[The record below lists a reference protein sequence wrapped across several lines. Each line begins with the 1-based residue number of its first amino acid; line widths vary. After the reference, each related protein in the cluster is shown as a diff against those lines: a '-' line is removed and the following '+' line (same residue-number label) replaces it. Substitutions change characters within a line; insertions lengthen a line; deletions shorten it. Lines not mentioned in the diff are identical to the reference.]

1 MIIPGFNWQQW
12 VVMRF
17 KRSPALGR
25 PTMSGVD
32 SGFITAELVNLWIF
46 LLISRIVRLCEYL
59 GIAVRWSCSRTCE
72 PLNSCS
78 ESNVYKEWPSVLTLV
93 TLHCQTLGT
102 PRNTIRVDSGFI
114 RAELVNQWINF
125 GNNCVHVRFWR
136 NAKSRLITAELVSL
150 WLSSSII

>member
-1 MIIPGFNWQQW
+1 MYFNSFLSMIIPGFNWQQW

-46 LLISRIVRLCEYL
+46 LLISRIVRLCEYPRL
-59 GIAVRWSCSRTCE
+59 AVRWSCSRTCE

-78 ESNVYKEWPSVLTLV
+78 ASNVSKEWPSVFTVHSCHSVHSGNTLEYLGIPLGWTQGSLEQNLLTCEL
-93 TLHCQTLGT
+93 TLGT
-102 PRNTIRVDSGFI
+102 TVFMSDSEGMPN
-114 RAELVNQWINF
+114 R
-125 GNNCVHVRFWR
+125 G
-136 NAKSRLITAELVSL
+136 
-150 WLSSSII
+150 